1 MKIRIA
7 DRILVALSGL
17 VTLAV
22 AAEIAIRLF
31 FRGAVYDTVAQWAGQ
46 WMAANGLV
54 GMLCAAAVVLALAL
68 LGFYCLGMLVRHEKR
83 RRGFVLQQTETGELS
98 ISVKAI
104 EGLVQKCLDRH
115 EEVQSV
121 AIALEPGREGLT
133 IRLRMGL
140 TSGVN
145 IPLAVSA
152 LQRQIKQYVTSCS
165 GVDVK
170 EVKVQ
175 VETATAKGESQAF
188 AVHELPDE
196 VKPLPRVE
204 VETPEKSMNPIGPED
219 ADEAPQKDRRPL
231 HQRLFGRSEEPVTVM
246 PPPAPQEAS
255 EPEETAPPADDADAP
270 VNAEEAAPEDG
281 ETVSAAAA
289 EAEAA
294 EPASDAEPEEVQAED
309 IAPDL
314 AEEAVTEEEERHEA
328 E

>member
-22 AAEIAIRLF
+22 AAEIAVRFF
-31 FRGAVYDTVAQWAGQ
+31 FRAAVYETLTQGVAQW
-46 WMAANGLV
+46 MDANGLLGLV
-54 GMLCAAAVVLALAL
+54 CVAAVVLALTL

-83 RRGFVLQQTETGELS
+83 RRGFVMQQTETGELS

-204 VETPEKSMNPIGPED
+204 VETPEKSMAPIGPED
-219 ADEAPQKDRRPL
+219 AEAAPEKDRRPL

-246 PPPAPQEAS
+246 PPPAPKEAE
-255 EPEETAPPADDADAP
+255 EPEKAEIPADDEASASAEETEAVPAETAEGEDVMETPEVSMEAETTEASAP
-270 VNAEEAAPEDG
+270 V
-281 ETVSAAAA
+281 
-289 EAEAA
+289 
-294 EPASDAEPEEVQAED
+294 PEED
-309 IAPDL
+309 
-314 AEEAVTEEEERHEA
+314 AVTEEEERHEA

>member
-7 DRILVALSGL
+7 DRILVAFSGL
-17 VTLAV
+17 ITLAV
-22 AAEIAIRLF
+22 AAEIAVRLF
-31 FRGAVYDTVAQWAGQ
+31 FRGTVYESLAKGVEQ
-46 WMAANGLV
+46 WMNANGLLGLV
-54 GMLCAAAVVLALAL
+54 CAAAGVTALAL
-68 LGFYCLGMLVRHEKR
+68 LGFYCLGMLARHEKR
-83 RRGFVLQQTETGELS
+83 RRGFVMQQTDTGELS

-219 ADEAPQKDRRPL
+219 AEDAPEKDRRPL

-246 PPPAPQEAS
+246 PPPAPQDAS
-255 EPEETAPPADDADAP
+255 EPEKAETASEGETAAETVAEAASEAD
-270 VNAEEAAPEDG
+270 EAAPAV
-281 ETVSAAAA
+281 TA
-289 EAEAA
+289 
-294 EPASDAEPEEVQAED
+294 DAEDADEAPEVVTEENVQAKD
-309 IAPDL
+309 VSPDL
-314 AEEAVTEEEERHEA
+314 AEDAATEEERHEA